1 MKLPEGFVESIAA
14 VGTPVLDGLVDV
26 LENSVPS
33 VAVRDN
39 VGKRFRYPGGDG
51 DVPWCAAGHYLDNR
65 PSFTLDPAF
74 HQGMYYVQDAS
85 SMFIAHVLR
94 HLAGEGPL
102 RYLDACAAPGGKTT
116 AAIDALPHGSLVVAN
131 EYVPARAA
139 VLRENVIKWGSPD
152 VIVTRGDTA
161 ALVKAMPES
170 FDIIAADVPCS
181 GEGMMRKDA
190 DAVAQWSHRLVEE
203 CADRQ
208 REIVGNLWRALKPGG
223 FMVYSTCTF
232 NRHENEEI
240 IGMLVEEYGAESVEI
255 PVMDDWN
262 IQPGIDTRCHCY
274 RFLPGR
280 VRGEGLFLAVVRKPG
295 DPATRMQ
302 RLSKD
307 KKARNEMPVVAKEWL
322 NNGEMFDFKADGER
336 VNAFP
341 RRYLPEL
348 KALERKT
355 DVIYHGVLVATVKG
369 RDLIPTQ
376 SLAMSRMFNRGAFHA
391 VDVSRDTA
399 LEYLRR
405 HAVGLPDG
413 TPRGF
418 VLLTY
423 NGEALGFVKNLG
435 NRANNLYPQSWRIL
449 N

>member
-26 LENSVPS
+26 GENIVPS

-240 IGMLVEEYGAESVEI
+240 IGMLVEEYGAESV
-255 PVMDDWN
+255 
-262 IQPGIDTRCHCY
+262 
-274 RFLPGR
+274 
-280 VRGEGLFLAVVRKPG
+280 
-295 DPATRMQ
+295 
-302 RLSKD
+302 
-307 KKARNEMPVVAKEWL
+307 
-322 NNGEMFDFKADGER
+322 
-336 VNAFP
+336 
-341 RRYLPEL
+341 
-348 KALERKT
+348 
-355 DVIYHGVLVATVKG
+355 
-369 RDLIPTQ
+369 
-376 SLAMSRMFNRGAFHA
+376 
-391 VDVSRDTA
+391 
-399 LEYLRR
+399 
-405 HAVGLPDG
+405 
-413 TPRGF
+413 
-418 VLLTY
+418 
-423 NGEALGFVKNLG
+423 
-435 NRANNLYPQSWRIL
+435 
-449 N
+449 